1 VIPRVPQQ
9 DEDLVAQTGN
19 ELENASFLG
28 YLPSPS
34 HFPTPYWYSRE
45 SLLRGTACASGS
57 ILGSASGASQTVAQD
72 PNFNGLLCLHL
83 PGGIDMTDG
92 CPFLKLF
99 PFSASVTVGM
109 ILFLPLLPPFFFSFT
124 DFFSSSSFF
133 FWLLNFR
140 HFQCL
145 HGLPGGAGGKE
156 PTCQCRET

>member
-1 VIPRVPQQ
+1 MIPGVPQQ

-99 PFSASVTVGM
+99 PFSVSVTAGM
-109 ILFLPLLPPFFFSFT
+109 ILFLPLLPPFLSRSLIFF
-124 DFFSSSSFF
+124 FFFF

-145 HGLPGGAGGKE
+145 HGLPSGASGKE
-156 PTCQCRET
+156 HTCQCRET